1 MEILLYILFTGFVG
15 AVIGWITNV
24 VAIRLLFR
32 PYRPYRLPLVGW
44 AFQGLIPKRKKDIAA
59 ALGLVISSQL
69 ITGEDVARS
78 LGREEIREKIASK
91 VRTYVQ
97 ERVVDRLPFLIPQSL
112 QTALAEYAGNTL
124 YQEVMNFLEKPQVFL
139 QESEL
144 EDIKTEI
151 RRIVEEK
158 ILSFDMKRLEEITYA
173 LARTELRHI
182 ELLGG
187 VLGLLI
193 GLAQGCL
200 ALNLITY

>member
-1 MEILLYILFTGFVG
+1 MG

-44 AFQGLIPKRKKDIAA
+44 TFQGLIPKRKKDIAA
-59 ALGLVISSQL
+59 ALGLVISGQL

-97 ERVVDRLPFLIPQSL
+97 ERVLDRLPFLIPQAL

-124 YQEVMNFLEKPQVFL
+124 YQEVMNFLENPQVIL

-151 RRIVEEK
+151 NRIVEEK